1 MNENEFEGGAKTE
14 AGKLESLAGEALGD
28 RRLEAEGDRLRF
40 EGGLQEAV
48 GSVQQGIG
56 QVADQAKE
64 ALAKTRDA
72 YRRVSEA
79 ARDAA
84 DKVDPFVREQPF
96 TALCLAAAAGLLV
109 GLLMAG
115 RGSKIVY
122 LKPMR

>member
-1 MNENEFEGGAKTE
+1 MNENKFEGGAKKE

-28 RRLEAEGDRLRF
+28 PGLEAEGDGLRF
-40 EGGLQEAV
+40 EGELQDAAGSIQQSV
-48 GSVQQGIG
+48 GEM
-56 QVADQAKE
+56 ADRVKE

-72 YRRVSEA
+72 YRRMSQA
-79 ARDAA
+79 AQDAA